1 MTPLFILHSLS
12 RLCFFGRK
20 PHFLT
25 KGVLTIRITLRLP
38 DDLYNDTAALA
49 KDTGS
54 SVNSVIEQAVKCYR
68 DKRYMEDKATI
79 INEEILKIIQADHA
93 LLLQQINN
101 KTNRV
106 ISELAIQNAIQ
117 NLILASELDV
127 DAIRLDNYRK
137 QAVEFLKTNNRV
149 FRLDEIAE

>member
-1 MTPLFILHSLS
+1 M
-12 RLCFFGRK
+12 
-20 PHFLT
+20 
-25 KGVLTIRITLRLP
+25 LTIRITLRLP